1 MDFSVIFIPE
11 TPKFIKIQ
19 LKISTI
25 PQNHA
30 RFMQNFTSWREN
42 VFLLRKSWF
51 LGGGVFSPPP
61 GTQASKNLPV
71 SIGLKYFDPCVVV
84 ELKYFWF
91 WSNIYLQLKNS
102 AIWKKYTFIFSLH
115 FTVKNIIQE
124 TTCVKHANKS
134 ILAYINVVIVIIWW
148 ILLIQDPMKA

>member
-1 MDFSVIFIPE
+1 MDFSVIFVPE

-51 LGGGVFSPPP
+51 SGGGCFFTPPRYTSIKKSP
-61 GTQASKNLPV
+61 GINRVKNQITNYQLVIYVVNYIQDKNILDFKSQNACERKSSKCQVRL
-71 SIGLKYFDPCVVV
+71 
-84 ELKYFWF
+84 
-91 WSNIYLQLKNS
+91 YLEISWNSLVRTPYAWCGDLSACNS
-102 AIWKKYTFIFSLH
+102 ATAAAK
-115 FTVKNIIQE
+115 
-124 TTCVKHANKS
+124 
-134 ILAYINVVIVIIWW
+134 
-148 ILLIQDPMKA
+148 